1 MMRQK
6 AMAISREKDVRGQ
19 NLDDALMEVSKYIDD
34 AAMARLETC
43 VIIHGR
49 GEGILKDGIRKELKR
64 NRHVKSIRPGEYNEG
79 GEGVTVVTLK
89 K

>member
-1 MMRQK
+1 MHSK
-6 AMAISREKDVRGQ
+6 AMSIKMEKDVRGE
-19 NLDDALMEVSKYIDD
+19 NLDDALMEVGKYIDD

-49 GEGILKDGIRKELKR
+49 GEGILRDGIRRELKK
-64 NRHVKSIRPGEYNEG
+64 NKHVASIRPGEYNEG